1 MMELIFDTEYTD
13 GAKTEDEASP
23 SPSKGGMCSPTKL
36 FLLIQKF
43 KIKV

>member
-1 MMELIFDTEYTD
+1 MMELIFDTNTRM
-13 GAKTEDEASP
+13 AQKPKKKPPPAP
-23 SPSKGGMCSPTKL
+23 RKGGATKL